1 MRRAILIS
9 AGLFAFSLTSF
20 LAALNRF
27 VDPLIHAG
35 IERIGPQFTG
45 TAVSV
50 EKVRASL
57 FRGELEVLKLRIA
70 NPEGYAL
77 ENAFTAE
84 RLSVRLR
91 WISLLTD
98 VLEIE
103 DIRIEKPVVSYEGIL
118 RTNNLKK
125 IRSSIDRYS
134 SENGGE
140 KHAGD
145 GVRRRCRVK
154 RVTVQEG
161 EIVIGARWT
170 SEDREFRLNLPEI
183 ELKDVGAGEG
193 GTGFKQAA
201 SQILHS
207 LYESS
212 SKAVRASGLKEEFV
226 KTLLRIS
233 RENQ

>member
-9 AGLFAFSLTSF
+9 AGLFAFSLTIF

-27 VDPLIHAG
+27 VDPFIHAG

-45 TAVSV
+45 TAVSA

-70 NPEGYAL
+70 NPKGYAL

-98 VLEIE
+98 ILEIE

-134 SENGGE
+134 DGRE

-161 EIVIGARWT
+161 KIVIGARWT
-170 SEDREFRLNLPEI
+170 SEDRKFRLNLPKI

-201 SQILHS
+201 SQILRS

-212 SKAVRASGLKEEFV
+212 SKAVRASGLKEELV